1 MTNNGPAS
9 SMKSFVNWIIL
20 FSLARIVSVQ
30 EPVTSTTTATT
41 IPTTTT
47 TTTTTTTA
55 EYTSNTK
62 RVVVTIDSSTE
73 GSAPTTTAAAKEPT
87 QDAIPTG
94 HFRQRLYFSAIRST
108 SPAPPSVF
116 LPSPSSIS
124 PSFSSSS
131 FFSFYSSSSYSSPSS
146 LRPPP
151 APIRIERT
159 IPSTAPPPPYFD
171 PSAATNVSAQ
181 LGTQAFLPCRIRNLG
196 NQSISW
202 IRSRDSHILTVDRY
216 TFIAD
221 QRFQAWHEAD
231 SETWTLQVKYVQE
244 RDAGR
249 YECQVSTEPKMSH
262 FVHFHVVTPL
272 VKVPGGPDMYVKS
285 GSTVTIKC
293 IITAA
298 LHQPE
303 YIFWYQG
310 KERVVADEVTGRG
323 RQVFLERV
331 SEDTTVGTLLIPTAS
346 PRDQGAYTCAPSTLP
361 NASVTLHVLNGEHP
375 AAMHHGGSPHPR
387 PSTSCTLLLS
397 CLMATWLIAG
407 AAAGTLHPPLLL
419 ISLPR

>member
-1 MTNNGPAS
+1 
-9 SMKSFVNWIIL
+9 MKVVINWVIIL
-20 FSLARIVSVQ
+20 SLARTVAVQ
-30 EPVTSTTTATT
+30 EPANATTTTTSTTTTKSTSTT
-41 IPTTTT
+41 ITTALKAPNTTGVVARTTTST
-47 TTTTTTTA
+47 AGSQPPLTTTTA
-55 EYTSNTK
+55 GDQTTQE
-62 RVVVTIDSSTE
+62 DL
-73 GSAPTTTAAAKEPT
+73 PTA
-87 QDAIPTG
+87 

-108 SPAPPSVF
+108 SPPPPSFF
-116 LPSPSSIS
+116 LASPSSIS

-131 FFSFYSSSSYSSPSS
+131 FFSFYSSSSSSSSSPSS
-146 LRPPP
+146 LRAPP

-171 PSAATNVSAQ
+171 PSSPTNVSAQ

-221 QRFQAWHEAD
+221 QRFQSWHEAN

-272 VKVPGGPDMYVKS
+272 VKIPGGPDMYVKS

-293 IITAA
+293 IISAA
-298 LHQPE
+298 LHQPD

-310 KERVVADEVTGRG
+310 SERVVADDVSGRG
-323 RQVFLERV
+323 RQVFLDRDA
-331 SEDTTVGTLLIPTAS
+331 DTTVGTLLIPTAL
-346 PRDQGAYTCAPSTLP
+346 PRDQGTYSCAPSTLP

-375 AAMHHGGSPHPR
+375 AAMHHGGGPNTR
-387 PSTSCTLLLS
+387 PAISFTLLLS
-397 CLMATWLIAG
+397 CLLASWLLSASAP
-407 AAAGTLHPPLLL
+407 AAAPRHHPLLT
-419 ISLPR
+419 SRPR